1 MADGLRFELRRA
13 CAPPVFKTGA
23 FNRSATHPRQDVHII
38 LNNIFFVN
46 SYFQKKSPAH
56 VVCIKNKPN
65 RIFEDVMRIFGSLNI
80 IFYSTAG
87 EPGYFIFSPLEFH
100 HDRL

>member
-1 MADGLRFELRRA
+1 MRFELTIRHNRT
-13 CAPPVFKTGA
+13 PVFKTGA

-65 RIFEDVMRIFGSLNI
+65 RIIEAVMRIFGSLKI
-80 IFYSTAG
+80 LQHCRRARIFY
-87 EPGYFIFSPLEFH
+87 FQSP
-100 HDRL
+100 

>member
-38 LNNIFFVN
+38 PYNNF
-46 SYFQKKSPAH
+46 
-56 VVCIKNKPN
+56 
-65 RIFEDVMRIFGSLNI
+65 L
-80 IFYSTAG
+80 
-87 EPGYFIFSPLEFH
+87 
-100 HDRL
+100 